1 MYIKMFLYNRV
12 RLKNVMGNIK
22 NVKVNN
28 KLVRL
33 NLKNTL
39 KEIKAFLGLQQNYK
53 GTAVYQ
59 NLFCLVWCFLSVLIN
74 IMLIA
79 VLFIT

>member
-1 MYIKMFLYNRV
+1 MCEDKF
-12 RLKNVMGNIK
+12 
-22 NVKVNN
+22 
-28 KLVRL
+28 
-33 NLKNTL
+33 KNTL

-59 NLFCLVWCFLSVLIN
+59 NLFCLVWRFLSVLIN

-79 VLFIT
+79 VLFII